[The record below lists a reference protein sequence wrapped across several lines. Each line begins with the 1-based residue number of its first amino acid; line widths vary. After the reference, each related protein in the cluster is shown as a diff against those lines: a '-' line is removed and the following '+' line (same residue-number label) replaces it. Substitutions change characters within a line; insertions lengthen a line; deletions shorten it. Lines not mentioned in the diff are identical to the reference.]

1 MEKHEFLGNVQSC
14 ILQFWNEFLKPCIAS
29 GVPWSVKL
37 VLQTETQK
45 CFLRASMVATYYIK
59 LFRTEAD
66 RHNGIL
72 MSLLLLVAETISK
85 IKNL

>member
-1 MEKHEFLGNVQSC
+1 MEKHEFLRNVQSC

-29 GVPWSVKL
+29 GVSWSVKL

-45 CFLRASMVATYYIK
+45 CFLRAFMVATYYIK

-66 RHNGIL
+66 RHDGIL
-72 MSLLLLVAETISK
+72 MSLLLLVAEAISK